1 MKKWILILIIAI
13 FIFCPA
19 KAWASEQ
26 YIDTSQLDQ
35 ILEEIDNQL
44 HTYLDGFSLSN
55 LWQDWQNGE
64 LNFNL
69 SLLVQAFCRLFFQQ
83 VMQSGA
89 LLAQLVGLAMLSVLL
104 STLKDSFAQ
113 SDISQIGR
121 AVIFLL
127 LAAIALNSFSLA
139 MASARD
145 AIAQMSDLIYATLPL
160 LLPLLM
166 ALGGISTVAFL
177 QPALLFAISLIMD
190 LMRNFIFPLLYFSA
204 ILRIIG
210 HISPKF
216 NIDKIAGLL
225 KDVALGIMTIAT
237 TVFIAFLSLSGI
249 ASSSFD
255 GLAIKAVKS
264 ASGIFIPIVG
274 RSLADALDS
283 VLGTAL
289 MLKNV
294 IGLIGALAIIL
305 ICAWPAITILAQ
317 VIIYRLA
324 AAILQPLGEEQLSS
338 VLSGLSQSLLWL
350 FASLA
355 LSGLFCF
362 FAIALL
368 IGMGNLTMMMR

>member
-1 MKKWILILIIAI
+1 MKKLILLLTIAI
-13 FIFCPA
+13 FIFFPA
-19 KAWASEQ
+19 KAWAAEQ
-26 YIDTSQLDQ
+26 YIDTSQLDL
-35 ILEEIDNQL
+35 ILGEIDSQL
-44 HTYLDGFSLSN
+44 NTYLEGFSLSN
-55 LWQDWQNGE
+55 LWQDWLNGE
-64 LNFNL
+64 LNFDL
-69 SLLVQAFCRLFFQQ
+69 RLLVQAFSRLFFQQ
-83 VMQSGA
+83 VVQSGA
-89 LLAQLVGLAMLSVLL
+89 LLAQLVGLSMLSVLL
-104 STLKDSFAQ
+104 NTLKDSFAQ

-139 MASARD
+139 MTSARD

-160 LLPLLM
+160 LLPLLI
-166 ALGGISTVAFL
+166 ALGGVSTVAFL

-237 TVFIAFLSLSGI
+237 TVFIAFLSISGI

-305 ICAWPAITILAQ
+305 ICAWPAIAILAQ

-350 FASLA
+350 FACLA